1 MKISV
6 KNLGVLE
13 HSEIDLS
20 KKLNILCGANNTG
33 KTYMAYLVYGIT
45 SLYIWKS
52 ITIPEQEF
60 IVNENNTIEIDL
72 VKLFEKYKNEFLNQI
87 SIAYK
92 SKLAEVF
99 AINSDFFSDT
109 VISFQ
114 IEENDNSIIKNIL
127 KNGKDPND
135 VAQIW
140 NVQKF
145 SNSPILFI
153 NPSHFKSKS
162 DNKLDFK
169 SIVSH
174 ITSRFEYASLHIWNT
189 YIASSERTAINIFSK
204 EISINRNELV
214 DELLKENNTEKI
226 STILNNRAN
235 RYPMPLKEE
244 LKIAEDLKK
253 LSEGKSTF
261 KYLAE
266 EIESKILNG
275 KIIVD
280 NYGEIQYS
288 PNGTK
293 NVNLPMHVSA
303 SMVKSLSSIVF
314 YFRHL
319 AQAGDLIIIDEPE
332 LNLHPDMQRAVARLL
347 ARFVNEG
354 FKVLISTHSDY
365 IIKELNLLIM
375 LNNPDKPEA
384 KELQKKYGYQD
395 NELLKPEEIG
405 VYLFKDRHSEVVP
418 ISQEGFEI
426 ETIDKEINELNH
438 TFKNIYFSLYD

>member
-33 KTYMAYLVYGIT
+33 KTYMAYLVYGWNYL
-45 SLYIWKS
+45 SNYSFNLFDSNLQVNYIANS
-52 ITIPEQEF
+52 NEF
-60 IVNENNTIEIDL
+60 TFNLLDSVNFNIISDFLKTKLSEIFNQKDEIFHKTLIEID
-72 VKLFEKYKNEFLNQI
+72 
-87 SIAYK
+87 
-92 SKLAEVF
+92 
-99 AINSDFFSDT
+99 
-109 VISFQ
+109 SFQ
-114 IEENDNSIIKNIL
+114 EILNNNKLSFDSIYFMGDSFNVFKVGNVLHIKIPENIEVDNAVMQLLAIKSIINIL
-127 KNGKDPND
+127 
-135 VAQIW
+135 
-140 NVQKF
+140 
-145 SNSPILFI
+145 
-153 NPSHFKSKS
+153 S
-162 DNKLDFK
+162 DNPLIFP
-169 SIVSH
+169 
-174 ITSRFEYASLHIWNT
+174 A
-189 YIASSERTAINIFSK
+189 ERAAVNIFSK
-204 EISINRNELV
+204 ELSIKRNNLV
-214 DELLKENNTEKI
+214 DELLSVKNTK
-226 STILNNRAN
+226 NRDKLLEERAT
-235 RYPMPLKEE
+235 RYPLPIRES
-244 LKIAEDLKK
+244 LKIAEDLARLSLKK
-253 LSEGKSTF
+253 SKYE
-261 KYLAE
+261 YLAE
-266 EIESKILNG
+266 EIEKKILKG
-275 KIIVD
+275 KIKV
-280 NYGEIQYS
+280 NKYGEIQYS
-288 PNGTK
+288 PSGTK

-319 AQAGDLIIIDEPE
+319 AQEGDLIIIDEPE

-418 ISQEGFEI
+418 VTQEGFEI

-438 TFKNIYFSLYD
+438 AFKNIYFSLYD

>member
-6 KNLGVLE
+6 KNLGILE

-33 KTYMAYLVYGIT
+33 KTYMAYTIFGWHHFFSLFPFSVFPEIRLYYPYIKLVDGVYCI
-45 SLYIWKS
+45 
-52 ITIPEQEF
+52 
-60 IVNENNTIEIDL
+60 N
-72 VKLFEKYKNEFLNQI
+72 FLNIIKDTIKDLEKEFSEQI
-87 SIAYK
+87 KPNLSFLFNLEEK
-92 SKLAEVF
+92 QF
-99 AINSDFFSDT
+99 AKTEISFINIYETFFRTYLNSFIESGDERVRILKKEEEEYLKILGDINDVLGQDHYQLLSLLDRTFKIFINS
-109 VISFQ
+109 
-114 IEENDNSIIKNIL
+114 IL
-127 KNGKDPND
+127 KT
-135 VAQIW
+135 
-140 NVQKF
+140 NVLIF
-145 SNSPILFI
+145 P
-153 NPSHFKSKS
+153 
-162 DNKLDFK
+162 
-169 SIVSH
+169 
-174 ITSRFEYASLHIWNT
+174 A
-189 YIASSERTAINIFSK
+189 ERAAINIFSK
-204 EISINRNELV
+204 ELSIKRNDLV
-214 DELLKENNTEKI
+214 DELLSVKNTK
-226 STILNNRAN
+226 NRDKLLEERAT
-235 RYPMPLKEE
+235 RYPLPIRES
-244 LKIAEDLKK
+244 LKIAEDLAR
-253 LSEGKSTF
+253 LSQQKS
-261 KYLAE
+261 KYEYLAE
-266 EIESKILNG
+266 EIEKKILKG
-275 KIIVD
+275 KIKV
-280 NYGEIQYS
+280 NKYGEIQYT

-395 NELLKPEEIG
+395 NELLKPEDLG
-405 VYLFKDRHSEVVP
+405 VYLFKDKHSEVVP
-418 ISQEGFEI
+418 VTQEGFEI

-438 TFKNIYFSLYD
+438 AFKNIYFSLYD

>member
-33 KTYMAYLVYGIT
+33 KTYMAYLVYGWNYL
-45 SLYIWKS
+45 SNYSFNLFDSDLQVNYIANS
-52 ITIPEQEF
+52 NEF
-60 IVNENNTIEIDL
+60 TFNLLDSVNFNIISDFLKTKLSEIFNQKDEIFHKTVIEIDN
-72 VKLFEKYKNEFLNQI
+72 FQEILN
-87 SIAYK
+87 
-92 SKLAEVF
+92 
-99 AINSDFFSDT
+99 
-109 VISFQ
+109 
-114 IEENDNSIIKNIL
+114 
-127 KNGKDPND
+127 
-135 VAQIW
+135 
-140 NVQKF
+140 
-145 SNSPILFI
+145 
-153 NPSHFKSKS
+153 
-162 DNKLDFK
+162 DNKLSFDSIYFMSNSFNVFKVDNVLHIKIPENLSIDNGVMQLLAIK
-169 SIVSH
+169 SIINILSDNPL
-174 ITSRFEYASLHIWNT
+174 IFPD
-189 YIASSERTAINIFSK
+189 ERAAVNIFSK
-204 EISINRNELV
+204 ELSIKRNDLV
-214 DELLKENNTEKI
+214 DELLSVKNAK
-226 STILNNRAN
+226 NRDKLLEERAT
-235 RYPMPLKEE
+235 RYPLPIRES
-244 LKIAEDLKK
+244 LKIAEDLARLSLKK
-253 LSEGKSTF
+253 SKYE
-261 KYLAE
+261 YLAE
-266 EIESKILNG
+266 EIEKKILKG
-275 KIIVD
+275 KIKV
-280 NYGEIQYS
+280 NKYGEIQYS

-319 AQAGDLIIIDEPE
+319 AQEGDLIIIDEPE

-384 KELQKKYGYQD
+384 KKLQKKYGYQD

-418 ISQEGFEI
+418 VSQEGFEI

-438 TFKNIYFSLYD
+438 AFKNIYFSLYD

>member
-20 KKLNILCGANNTG
+20 KKLNILCGTNNTG
-33 KTYMAYLVYGIT
+33 KTYMAYLVYGWNYL
-45 SLYIWKS
+45 SNYSFNLFNRDL
-52 ITIPEQEF
+52 Q
-60 IVNENNTIEIDL
+60 VN
-72 VKLFEKYKNEFLNQI
+72 
-87 SIAYK
+87 
-92 SKLAEVF
+92 
-99 AINSDFFSDT
+99 
-109 VISFQ
+109 
-114 IEENDNSIIKNIL
+114 
-127 KNGKDPND
+127 
-135 VAQIW
+135 
-140 NVQKF
+140 
-145 SNSPILFI
+145 
-153 NPSHFKSKS
+153 
-162 DNKLDFK
+162 
-169 SIVSH
+169 
-174 ITSRFEYASLHIWNT
+174 
-189 YIASSERTAINIFSK
+189 YIASSNEFTINLLDSINFNKISGFLKTKLNEIFNQKGEIFHKTIIEIDNFQETLNNSKLLFDSIYFMGNSFSVFKVNDILYIKIPENLSIDNGVMQHLAIQSIVNILSDNPLIFPAERAAVNIFSK
-204 EISINRNELV
+204 ELSIKRNDLV
-214 DELLKENNTEKI
+214 DELLSVKNVK
-226 STILNNRAN
+226 NRDKLLEERAT
-235 RYPMPLKEE
+235 RYPLPIRKSLE
-244 LKIAEDLKK
+244 IAEDLARLSQKK
-253 LSEGKSTF
+253 SKYE
-261 KYLAE
+261 YLAE
-266 EIESKILNG
+266 EIEKKILKG
-275 KIIVD
+275 KIKV
-280 NYGEIQYS
+280 NKYGEIQYS
-288 PNGTK
+288 PSGTK

-384 KELQKKYGYQD
+384 KELQKKYDYQD

-418 ISQEGFEI
+418 VSQEGFEI

-438 TFKNIYFSLYD
+438 AFKNIYFSLYD